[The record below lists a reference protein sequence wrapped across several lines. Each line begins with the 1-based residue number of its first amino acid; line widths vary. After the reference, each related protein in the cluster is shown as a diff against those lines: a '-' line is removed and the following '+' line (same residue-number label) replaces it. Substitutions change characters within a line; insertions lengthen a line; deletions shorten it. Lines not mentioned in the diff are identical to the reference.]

1 MTAAE
6 RKKRLAEITSNLN
19 SVATEIESMKEDHEG
34 MMEELSESAAE
45 GTRGE
50 QLQEIID
57 ALEEA
62 YVFATD
68 CADKLSEIT

>member
-6 RKKRLAEITSNLN
+6 RKKKLAEITSNIN
-19 SVATEIESMKEDHEG
+19 SVANEIESVKEDHEG

-62 YVFATD
+62 YGLAID
-68 CADKLSEIT
+68 CAEKLGEIT

>member
-6 RKKRLAEITSNLN
+6 RKKKLAEITSNLN
-19 SVATEIESMKEDHEG
+19 SVATEIETVKDAHQEQFD
-34 MMEELSESAAE
+34 ELSEGAQE

-62 YVFATD
+62 YGLATD
-68 CADKLSEIT
+68 CADKLGEIT